1 LEPFMLM
8 TRHEGQKC
16 GNRPPYQARWFG
28 MVWFGEFPPALARMS
43 CVCSQEGVGVGP
55 NASVIVDEKVTGRIP
70 PCAAVGRERLTQ
82 SGIVCVTVGGF
93 RSAAPGLA
101 TQARLLACFHS
112 STVSAAQDARWC
124 AVLLRH
130 GRQTLDTLRGCM
142 ECGFQRPPRETRLS
156 KRKFPAHKAPGRGS
170 HEPASSAADTE
181 PSLVHI

>member
-1 LEPFMLM
+1 MLI
-8 TRHEGQKC
+8 TRDEGQKC

-43 CVCSQEGVGVGP
+43 CVRSQEGVGVRP

-70 PCAAVGRERLTQ
+70 PCAAIGRERSTQ
-82 SGIVCVTVGGF
+82 SGIVCVMVGGF
-93 RSAAPGLA
+93 RSASPGLA
-101 TQARLLACFHS
+101 TKARLRVCFHI
-112 STVSAAQDARWC
+112 STVRAAQDARWC

-156 KRKFPAHKAPGRGS
+156 MRKFPAHEVSGQGS
-170 HEPASSAADTE
+170 NEPASSAADTAS
-181 PSLVHI
+181 SLLHI